1 MSENGESGGKVRI
14 LVVDDEPSIVDYISL
29 GLRYEGFEVGSA
41 MTGREALQ
49 VYHEFRPDLLVLD
62 RMLPD
67 GDGLSVC
74 RELRA
79 VSAVPVLMLS
89 ARGEVEDRV
98 EGLKGGADDYLPK
111 PFKFEELLARIQ
123 ALLRRSG
130 KYSEQ
135 TLRYADL
142 ELDPATRRLR
152 KEGEPVEL
160 TAREFDLLEALMR
173 RPTQVLTRE
182 QLLSQLWGFDF
193 EGSTNV
199 VEVHISSLRQKL
211 GDTDRRL
218 IRTVRSVGYA
228 LGG

>member
-1 MSENGESGGKVRI
+1 MSTETENRVRI
-14 LVVDDEPSIVDYISL
+14 LVVDDEPSIVDYITL

-41 MTGREALQ
+41 GDGRQALQ
-49 VYHEFRPDLLVLD
+49 TWRDFRPDLVVLD

-79 VSAVPVLMLS
+79 LSEVPVLMLS

-98 EGLKGGADDYLPK
+98 EGLQCGADDYLPK

-123 ALLRRSG
+123 ALLRRAG
-130 KYSEQ
+130 RHNDRV
-135 TLRYADL
+135 LRFADL
-142 ELDPATRRLR
+142 ELDPSTRRLR
-152 KEGEPVEL
+152 KSDESIEL

-193 EGSTNV
+193 EGNTNV

-211 GDTDRRL
+211 SDKDRTL
-218 IRTVRSVGYA
+218 IRTVRSIGYA

>member
-1 MSENGESGGKVRI
+1 MTDESETRVRI

-29 GLRYEGFEVGSA
+29 GLRYEGFEVSSA
-41 MTGREALQ
+41 GDGRQALQ
-49 VYHEFRPDLLVLD
+49 TWKDFRPDLIVLD

-79 VSAVPVLMLS
+79 LSEIPVLMLS

-98 EGLKGGADDYLPK
+98 EGLQCGADDYLPK

-123 ALLRRSG
+123 ALLRRTG
-130 KYSEQ
+130 RHNDKL
-135 TLRYADL
+135 LRFADL
-142 ELDPATRRLR
+142 ELDPSTRRLR
-152 KEGEPVEL
+152 KSDENIEL

-173 RPTQVLTRE
+173 RPTQVFTRE

-193 EGSTNV
+193 EGNTNV

-211 GDTDRRL
+211 GDTDRTL